1 VFIIGGLSFGCADGN
16 RPKQQIW
23 VRNEVM
29 KYQKTSYDMDGMQ
42 MDFKIHR
49 ILLPTVAGSNGT
61 VHNVTWD
68 GNNG

>member
-1 VFIIGGLSFGCADGN
+1 
-16 RPKQQIW
+16 
-23 VRNEVM
+23 M